1 MRKEEKTSALIIS
14 IVNCFRINLESINQ
28 IVRAAKAGGS
38 ISKHSTNYQFH
49 AVARFLAK
57 LTPTDGRTDTIDRAT
72 ATINSSLKSAAE
84 MLAVNV
90 TYRPRPLALPANIVA
105 RYEKASGPDTST
117 DVEECFFASGNR
129 GAFVFEGGAFCFP
142 GNM

>member
-38 ISKHSTNYQFH
+38 ISKHSTYYQFH

-84 MLAVNV
+84 HFGNV
-90 TYRPRPLALPANIVA
+90 SRECYISVSSTRSA
-105 RYEKASGPDTST
+105 RKY
-117 DVEECFFASGNR
+117 R
-129 GAFVFEGGAFCFP
+129 GAIRKGVGAGHEHGRRGMLFR
-142 GNM
+142 